1 MSKDNDMSVVK
12 KIYDKYNNYSERVTD
27 IICQTMEEENITV
40 EEMTEILK
48 TEPKLLAIYKTECE
62 SFKLLK
68 EEKTNS
74 FDLTDVFD

>member
-1 MSKDNDMSVVK
+1 MSVVK

-27 IICQTMEEENITV
+27 IICQTMKEENITV

-74 FDLTDVFD
+74 FDLTDVFDQCIV